1 MVKDINAA
9 GDGDPSNLI
18 AVGSTL
24 FFQAD
29 DGTHGYELWSYDLST
44 NDAQVAPTPAT
55 TVAPT
60 PTTTVPAI
68 AVNPSGAP
76 SLKVINALPRASLST
91 SPMLL
96 GEKISVT
103 YRGFTPGETVQ
114 FVIASTPRLLGAGVA
129 NASGVVTVTGKIPS
143 SIGVGEHTIALY
155 SPVSGAGFRQVVTV
169 SAATLPQTGSN
180 SMSPLAAGVLMLGVG
195 AVLTARRRA
204 ALR

>member
-9 GDGDPSNLI
+9 GDGDPYNLI
-18 AVGSTL
+18 EMGSTL
-24 FFQAD
+24 FFIAN

-44 NDAQVAPTPAT
+44 NDAQVAPTP
-55 TVAPT
+55 
-60 PTTTVPAI
+60 TTTVPAI
-68 AVNPSGAP
+68 AVNASGAP

-114 FVIASTPRLLGAGVA
+114 FVIASTPRLLGTGVA